1 MKIGDLVKFETK
13 YEGVKLGLIVDEH
26 WSDLGM
32 DWVVKPIEGTRNVI
46 CSHIDLEVVS
56 EG

>member
-13 YEGVKLGLIVDEH
+13 YEGTKLGLIVDEH

-32 DWVVKPIEGTRNVI
+32 EWVVKPVEGARNVI